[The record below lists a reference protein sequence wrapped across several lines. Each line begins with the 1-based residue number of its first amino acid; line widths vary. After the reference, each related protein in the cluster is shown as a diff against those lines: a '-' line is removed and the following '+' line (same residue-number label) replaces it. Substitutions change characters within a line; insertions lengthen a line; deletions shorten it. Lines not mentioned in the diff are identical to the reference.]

1 MAKSSFMKKFPPLFI
16 IGVVVSALL
25 MMFKFIFAHRQMRPQ
40 DDEPRPMKTIQDDR
54 KQIDYRP

>member
-16 IGVVVSALL
+16 VGVVVSALL
-25 MMFKFIFAHRQMRPQ
+25 MMYKFIFAHQTPSQ
-40 DDEPRPMKTIQDDR
+40 DDEPRPMKTIQEDR